1 MRADKEISAL
11 ALVLLVLSSLDL
23 RFLLGQLQTIFP
35 FDLSHGLLTLVE
47 ISLHLYLAL
56 ESLCG
61 EDFEGFFDIDILPR
75 WSLQKLHALSLGI
88 LLCLLFFDAAIFLII
103 DLVANNHERERL
115 RHAHH
120 RLLKERIFPIW
131 DVVKRPIVGDV
142 VDQKSTVSPSVE
154 RSS

>member
-1 MRADKEISAL
+1 MRADIEISAL

-75 WSLQKLHALSLGI
+75 
-88 LLCLLFFDAAIFLII
+88 
-103 DLVANNHERERL
+103 
-115 RHAHH
+115 
-120 RLLKERIFPIW
+120 
-131 DVVKRPIVGDV
+131 
-142 VDQKSTVSPSVE
+142 
-154 RSS
+154 